1 MVVSLL
7 YRMTRCLLSVSAV
20 LLRRDTSKEAE
31 LLVLRHENAVLRR
44 QPQGRVRYG
53 PADRIRFAALS
64 SLITRRS
71 WAKVFPVTPSTLPAW
86 HRRLVTRR
94 WDYSRRRRGPG
105 RHLLPHTARDAVT
118 AIGTALERT
127 DRKHATANPG
137 GQSEKRA
144 A

>member
-1 MVVSLL
+1 M
-7 YRMTRCLLSVSAV
+7 
-20 LLRRDTSKEAE
+20 
-31 LLVLRHENAVLRR
+31 LRR

-118 AIGTALERT
+118 AIGTALERA